1 MSYQLFTDATSD
13 LCPAM
18 TEGLPCVQVIPME
31 GELGGEPFTFGP
43 GGNLTV
49 EGFYAGQREGK
60 FASTSQ
66 INPAVYRDAFEPC
79 LKGGE
84 DILYLCFSSGLSG
97 TIQTAHLCM
106 NELREEYPERKMLC
120 VDTLCASVGEG
131 LLVREALKKQ
141 AEGAAM
147 EELAAWAEDSRLR
160 VCHWFTVDNFE
171 HLRHGGRV
179 STVAAAAG
187 TLLQI
192 KPLLHVDQEGRL
204 EVIEKPRGR
213 RRAVEAQLARLE
225 AGWKP
230 EWGGDIVVGHGG
242 VPEVGEQLRQEV
254 QKRRPEAKTFLSE
267 IGPIIGAHTGPGML
281 AVVYWG
287 TNR

>member
-1 MSYQLFTDATSD
+1 M
-13 LCPAM
+13 
-18 TEGLPCVQVIPME
+18 
-31 GELGGEPFTFGP
+31 
-43 GGNLTV
+43 
-49 EGFYAGQREGK
+49 
-60 FASTSQ
+60 
-66 INPAVYRDAFEPC
+66 
-79 LKGGE
+79 
-84 DILYLCFSSGLSG
+84 
-97 TIQTAHLCM
+97 
-106 NELREEYPERKMLC
+106 
-120 VDTLCASVGEG
+120 
-131 LLVREALKKQ
+131 
-141 AEGAAM
+141 
-147 EELAAWAEDSRLR
+147 
-160 VCHWFTVDNFE
+160 
-171 HLRHGGRV
+171 
-179 STVAAAAG
+179 AAAAG